1 MLGTQLQPPCL
12 NPRPLARHMRSLAI
26 VVVLLST
33 GAAAAEEPR
42 ANEEASADAL
52 AQAQPDFRFSVPG
65 NSFGLRGGWT
75 FNRAEGEIYD
85 FLTDQLTLESSDFDA
100 PTLAVDFSWRLSSRL
115 DAVIGFEYSS
125 RSKPSE
131 FRAFVDDLGI
141 PIVQDTRLSQIPL
154 TLSLKLYLT
163 ERGRQVGQYAWVPAS
178 LIPYIGGGGGYTW
191 YRLEQDGEFVD
202 FVDLSIFED
211 RFVSDGWTI
220 AAHAF
225 AGLEFTLNPSL
236 GLVVEG
242 RYQWASA
249 DLRDSFVGFEPIDL
263 NGARVTFGVNWKF

>member
-1 MLGTQLQPPCL
+1 MLGTQLQTTRSRTGPL
-12 NPRPLARHMRSLAI
+12 GRPSTLLA
-26 VVVLLST
+26 LLLLT
-33 GAAAAEEPR
+33 AGAAAAEEPG
-42 ANEEASADAL
+42 ANAEAAASTPS
-52 AQAQPDFRFSVPG
+52 QTQPDFRFSVPG
-65 NSFGLRGGWT
+65 NSFGVRGGWT

-85 FLTDQLTLESSDFDA
+85 FLTDQLTLRSADFNA
-100 PTLAVDFSWRLSSRL
+100 PTLAVDFSWRLSARI

-125 RSKPSE
+125 RSKRSE
-131 FRAFVDDLGI
+131 FRDFVDTLGI
-141 PIVQDTRLSQIPL
+141 PIVQDTRLTQVPL

-163 ERGRQVGQYAWVPAS
+163 DRGRQVGRYAWVPAS
-178 LIPYIGGGGGYTW
+178 VIPYVGAGAGYTW

-225 AGLEFTLNPSL
+225 AGLELKLNPSL

-242 RYQWASA
+242 RYQWAST
-249 DLRDSFVGFEPIDL
+249 DLGDSFVGFEPIDL
-263 NGARVTFGVNWKF
+263 NGARAMVGVNWKF